1 MAKQASV
8 PVQPPDTLK
17 LLMRI
22 NPTIQTVVIL
32 KLMNKPIISG
42 LLSSGMPWLTL
53 CLLVF
58 SAAAHAR
65 WENVGLYTAG
75 IYYVDTASV
84 VREGETRK
92 VLSLLDYRNTQTS
105 NEGKK
110 YLSIRTQLHID
121 CRTES
126 VRTLHLALFAGPMAS
141 GALVE
146 SGGMLHVWMPA
157 PPNTPM
163 HQIMHKVC

>member
-1 MAKQASV
+1 MPAIKGIVKELIGS
-8 PVQPPDTLK
+8 TTHYLSGG
-17 LLMRI
+17 
-22 NPTIQTVVIL
+22 IL

-42 LLSSGMPWLTL
+42 LLTSGTRWLTL

-58 SAAAHAR
+58 CAPAHAR

-92 VLSLLDYRNTQTS
+92 LLSLLDYRNTQTS

-141 GALVE
+141 GALIE
-146 SGGMLHVWMPA
+146 SGGMLHEWMPA

>member
-1 MAKQASV
+1 MAKQA
-8 PVQPPDTLK
+8 PVQPPDPLK

-42 LLSSGMPWLTL
+42 LLSSEMPWLTL

-75 IYYVDTASV
+75 IYDVDTASV

-92 VLSLLDYRNTQTS
+92 LLSLLDYRNTQTS
-105 NEGKK
+105 SKGKK

-121 CRTES
+121 CRTQS

-146 SGGMLHVWMPA
+146 SGGMLHEWMPA